1 MRRFL
6 LFALVFVG
14 FLVVIAI
21 IGVTS
26 LIGTYNNMV
35 SLNEGVEAKWSQ
47 VENQYQ
53 RRADLIP
60 NLVETVKGYAE
71 KEESIFTQIA
81 EARSKIG
88 SAQSRVQREA
98 AEGEMTGFLS
108 RLLMLQEN
116 YPQLKSNQN
125 FLDLQAQLEGT
136 ENRIA
141 VERQRYITSIQDYN
155 VVVKRFPGSFI
166 AGFFGFAP
174 KEFYQADAGAKT
186 VPKVDFGGAAP
197 SEQPTGVQ

>member
-1 MRRFL
+1 MKRTLVIVLVLVGL
-6 LFALVFVG
+6 LLVAG
-14 FLVVIAI
+14 LLGYSLVA
-21 IGVTS
+21 
-26 LIGTYNNMV
+26 GTYNNLV
-35 SLNEGVEAKWSQ
+35 TLNEGVEAKWSQ

-81 EARSKIG
+81 EARSRIG
-88 SAQSRVQREA
+88 SSSNRVERER
-98 AEGEMTGFLS
+98 AEGELTGFLS

-136 ENRIA
+136 ENRIS
-141 VERQRYITSIQDYN
+141 VERQRYIEAIKEYN
-155 VVVKRFPGSFI
+155 LAVKRFPGNLL
-166 AGFFGFAP
+166 AGFFGFEAR
-174 KEFYQADAGAKT
+174 EFYEAQPGAEAA
-186 VPKVDFGGAAP
+186 PKVDFGGGQKA
-197 SEQPTGVQ
+197 Q